1 MTRSTISP
9 GPVTQSL
16 IPLIPLVQR
25 RSRTS
30 ERVRLTGTSQPN
42 QLRFGIM
49 AVAFRRR
56 STRRSSIL
64 ATLLSGVMALQL
76 LLGGGG
82 MLCAMS
88 QRDSMA
94 GMQMGMR
101 MASRTATVSAQHV
114 TATGTSADQ
123 PCGGDQGVPPR
134 CASMAACAPSAFLS
148 AVPVAPCAL
157 RVPSVV
163 IAAPTVAL
171 FSHTSAP
178 ELPPP
183 RA

>member
-1 MTRSTISP
+1 MIRSTILP
-9 GPVTQSL
+9 GPVIHT
-16 IPLIPLVQR
+16 LIPLVLLVQQRSR
-25 RSRTS
+25 RS
-30 ERVRLTGTSQPN
+30 ERLRATGTSQPN

-49 AVAFRRR
+49 AVALRRR
-56 STRRSSIL
+56 STRLSSIL

-76 LLGGGG
+76 LLAGGG

-88 QRDSMA
+88 QRDSMT
-94 GMQMGMR
+94 GMQMG
-101 MASRTATVSAQHV
+101 SRTATMSAQQV

-134 CASMAACAPSAFLS
+134 CVSMAACAPSALPS
-148 AVPVAPCAL
+148 AVPVASCAL

-163 IAAPTVAL
+163 IAAPVAAL